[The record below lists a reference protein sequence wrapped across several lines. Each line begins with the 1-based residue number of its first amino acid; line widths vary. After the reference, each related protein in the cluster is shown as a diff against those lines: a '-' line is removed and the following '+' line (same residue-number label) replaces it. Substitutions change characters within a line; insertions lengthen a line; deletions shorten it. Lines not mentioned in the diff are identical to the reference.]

1 MFHNRTRAGLMNR
14 RTAFLGWMVAAV
26 VALSGYAA
34 LAQQP
39 TSVQLRKPAG
49 GEIFRAGTSQD
60 LEWWWDT
67 TGASTVYPVWRFQF
81 GTSPTGPWQDLPGA
95 RAVKDSGR
103 TRLRFPG
110 GFRVPAV
117 RTTTGYVRIV
127 LVNPDGSLNEAVS
140 DVNDAPFTIVQP
152 EPIRIDSVLRDP
164 IRTVVTLS
172 RNKIYGLDGYVFVDS
187 GGVLRIE
194 PGTIIVGDTVGQ
206 NSALCVNRG
215 GIIYADGRPDAPIVF
230 TSSAPPGQRAAGDW
244 GGVQICGRARI
255 NNPGGEAAL
264 EGGIADAQRIRG
276 WFGGNDDDDSS
287 GVLRYVRIEF
297 AGIAAFPNQELNGLT
312 LGGVGRRTV
321 IENVMVSYANDDA
334 FEWFGGTVD
343 ARRIIAYATLDDDF
357 DGDNGWRGRVQ
368 FALAVR
374 KPQVADVSTSQTFE
388 MDNDAA
394 ASYNQPY
401 TAPVFSNVTS
411 IGPLQ
416 DTAWSAPRDFS
427 RFFGAAVQIRR
438 NARTSIFNSIFVGW
452 PRGVEIANANTM
464 AAAQADS
471 LQIRNCSFFGIKG
484 TWLNFAGGT
493 PPAGMTPDWIATPAF
508 GNELFKAS
516 PALAQLRNPYAYD
529 NQVLFDPRPSPQAP
543 YLRTAS
549 FERSGI
555 VPIDDPWFE
564 RVPFRGA
571 FGEERWDL
579 PWANYDP
586 ISTDYG
592 VSVGKDWHVWD
603 ARAELFPQPAE
614 TMTWL
619 RYEVPQEQFI
629 RIELVSAEGISLGT
643 IAEGYRGQGIYEL
656 PIRLDGVSSGVYFVR
671 IWYSTS
677 GRTITLPLCRV
688 R

>member
-1 MFHNRTRAGLMNR
+1 MYVSQALAVWLMRHSMICFGL
-14 RTAFLGWMVAAV
+14 L
-26 VALSGYAA
+26 LSGVLA
-34 LAQQP
+34 LAQMP
-39 TSVQLRKPAG
+39 TSVRLLKPEG
-49 GEIFRAGTSQD
+49 GKVYRAGTSQD
-60 LEWWWDT
+60 LEWFWDT
-67 TGASTVYPVWRFQF
+67 TGRSTVYPVWRFQF

-95 RAVKDSGR
+95 TAVKDSGR
-103 TRLRFPG
+103 TRLRYAG

-140 DVNDAPFTIVQP
+140 DINDAPFTIEQP
-152 EPIRIDSVLRDP
+152 EPIRVDSVLRDP
-164 IRTVVTLS
+164 IRTTVTLS

-206 NSALCVNRG
+206 NSSLCINRG
-215 GIIYADGRPDAPIVF
+215 GIIYANGRPDAPIVF
-230 TSSAPPGQRAAGDW
+230 TSSAPPGQRASGDW
-244 GGVQICGRARI
+244 GGVQICGRARV
-255 NNPGGEAAL
+255 NNPGGQAAL
-264 EGGIADAQRIRG
+264 EGGIADAQRVRG

-321 IENVMVSYANDDA
+321 IEYVQVSYANDDG

-343 ARRIIAYATLDDDF
+343 GRYLISYATLDDDF

-368 FALAVR
+368 FALSVR
-374 KPQVADVSTSQTFE
+374 KPQVADVSTSQLFE

-401 TAPVFSNVTS
+401 TTPIFSNVTS

-416 DTAWSAPRDFS
+416 DTAWSAGREYS
-427 RFFGAAVQIRR
+427 RYYGAAIQIRR
-438 NARTSIFNSIFVGW
+438 NARTSVFNSIILGW

-464 AAAQADS
+464 AAAYADS
-471 LQIRNCSFFGIKG
+471 LQIRNVSFFGIKG

-493 PPAGMTPDWIATPAF
+493 PPSGMTTGWIATPAF
-508 GNELFKAS
+508 ANELYAAS
-516 PALAQLRNPYAYD
+516 PLLAQLQNPFAYD
-529 NQVLFDPRPSPQAP
+529 DNALFDPRPRSTAP
-543 YLRTAS
+543 YLNTAS
-549 FERSGI
+549 FTRSGV

-564 RVPFRGA
+564 RVPYRGA
-571 FGEERWDL
+571 FGDQRWDL

-586 ISTDYG
+586 IRTDYV
-592 VSVGKDWHVWD
+592 VSAGQPWHQWQLRMEVFPNPVATDAVWI
-603 ARAELFPQPAE
+603 
-614 TMTWL
+614 
-619 RYEVPQEQFI
+619 RYEVPEDSPVQLE
-629 RIELVSAEGISLGT
+629 VVTPLGEVVYRQD
-643 IAEGYRGQGIYEL
+643 EGYRTQGIYE
-656 PIRLDGVSSGVYFVR
+656 RLLSLGGIGGGTYFVR
-671 IWYSTS
+671 VQTATGS
-677 GRTITLPLCRV
+677 ITQPLCRL